1 MAKKINKKLA
11 LKKETLRSL
20 SEAELGAVAG
30 GTLYGGSDKGASF
43 IKPPPPATLGCTTDA
58 LIQLQYY
65 QYYP

>member
-20 SEAELGAVAG
+20 SETELSAVAG

-43 IKPPPPATLGCTTDA
+43 IKPPPPATFGCTLDSVV
-58 LIQLQYY
+58 LYDYQLKYY
-65 QYYP
+65 